1 MEYEVIKFENGNVE
15 LEINVSPE
23 EDTVWLTKDQI
34 ATLFNRDRT
43 VISKHINNIYKEGE
57 LDKKTSVHFLHI
69 SPNTIN
75 PKYRPPVYYNLDVV
89 ISVGYRVKSNNGIL
103 LKRFVDEYL
112 AKNNSLSNNII
123 IYNNGNVNLAVNV
136 SPNEE
141 TVWLTQ
147 AEIATLFETTQQN
160 VSYHINNVLEDKEL
174 DTSVHKEYLYTAQDG
189 KTYNTSFYNL
199 DMVLA
204 VGYRIKSGRAI
215 EFRKWVTSVL
225 KQYLL
230 KGYAISDNRVTVT
243 EENFNNFKNDVDTL
257 IKRVNRIEE
266 KEKHLLIEDK
276 IIFENQM
283 FDALVIVTRI
293 VETAKETIVLI
304 DPYVDALAIDIFKN
318 KGKDVELIVVTSSK
332 SKLKKH
338 DIEKF
343 NQQYGNLTVLYDDK
357 THDRYLML
365 DDEMFYHIGGSINYL
380 GKKLSQITLIEDPDV
395 VEALSKKY
403 ESYVLEKMIKEGLD
417 DIEAGRVL
425 SAEEVSKKL
434 EEEFGIK

>member
-1 MEYEVIKFENGNVE
+1 MEYEVIKFENDNVE
-15 LEINVSPE
+15 LEVNVSPE

-69 SPNTIN
+69 SPNAIN

-174 DTSVHKEYLYTAQDG
+174 DASVHKEYLYTAQDG

-230 KGYAISDNRVTVT
+230 KGYAISDNRVAVT

-338 DIEKF
+338 EIEKF

-380 GKKLSQITLIEDPDV
+380 GKKLSQITLIEDSDV

>member
-1 MEYEVIKFENGNVE
+1 MEYEVIKFENDSVE
-15 LEINVSPE
+15 LEVNISPE
-23 EDTVWLTKDQI
+23 EETVWLSLNEMCL
-34 ATLFNRDRT
+34 LFGRDKS
-43 VISKHINNIYKEGE
+43 VISRHIRNIFKEGE
-57 LDKKTSVHFLHI
+57 LDENRVIAKNATTASDGKTYCVS
-69 SPNTIN
+69 
-75 PKYRPPVYYNLDVV
+75 YYNLDVV

-174 DTSVHKEYLYTAQDG
+174 DASVHKEYLYTAQDG

-338 DIEKF
+338 EIEKF

-380 GKKLSQITLIEDPDV
+380 GKKLSQITLIEDSDV

>member
-1 MEYEVIKFENGNVE
+1 MEYEVIKFENDSVE
-15 LEINVSPE
+15 LEVNISPE
-23 EDTVWLTKDQI
+23 EETVWLSLNEMCL
-34 ATLFNRDRT
+34 LFGRDKS
-43 VISKHINNIYKEGE
+43 VISRHIRNIFKEGE
-57 LDKKTSVHFLHI
+57 LDENRVIAKNATTASDGKTYCVS
-69 SPNTIN
+69 
-75 PKYRPPVYYNLDVV
+75 YYNLDVV

-174 DTSVHKEYLYTAQDG
+174 DASVHKEYLYTAQDG

-230 KGYAISDNRVTVT
+230 KGYAISDNRVAVT

-338 DIEKF
+338 EIEKF

-380 GKKLSQITLIEDPDV
+380 GKKLSQITLIEDSDV

>member
-1 MEYEVIKFENGNVE
+1 MEYEVIKFENDNVE
-15 LEINVSPE
+15 LEVNVSPE
-23 EDTVWLTKDQI
+23 EDTVWLSKKQMSL
-34 ATLFNRDRT
+34 LFDRNRS
-43 VISKHINNIYKEGE
+43 VISRHIKNIYEEGE
-57 LDKKTSVHFLHI
+57 LSKESSCAKNAHEVNGQIHYTELF
-69 SPNTIN
+69 
-75 PKYRPPVYYNLDVV
+75 NLDVV

-174 DTSVHKEYLYTAQDG
+174 DASVHKEYLYTAQDG

-204 VGYRIKSGRAI
+204 VGYRVKSGRAI

-230 KGYAISDNRVTVT
+230 KGYAISDNRVVVT

-318 KGKDVELIVVTSSK
+318 KGKDVELIVLTSSK

-338 DIEKF
+338 EIEKF

>member
-1 MEYEVIKFENGNVE
+1 MEYEVIKFENDNVE
-15 LEINVSPE
+15 LEVNVSPE
-23 EDTVWLTKDQI
+23 EDTVWLSKEQMSL
-34 ATLFNRDRT
+34 LFDRNRS
-43 VISKHINNIYKEGE
+43 VISRHIKNIYEEGE
-57 LDKKTSVHFLHI
+57 LSKKSSCAKNAHEVNGQIHYTELF
-69 SPNTIN
+69 
-75 PKYRPPVYYNLDVV
+75 NLDVV

-174 DTSVHKEYLYTAQDG
+174 DASVHKEYLYTAQDG

-204 VGYRIKSGRAI
+204 VGYRVKSGRAI

-230 KGYAISDNRVTVT
+230 KGYVISDNRVAVT

-338 DIEKF
+338 EIEKF

-380 GKKLSQITLIEDPDV
+380 GKKLSQITLIEDSDV